1 MSAGNEEQEGGRGS
15 LVDSAEVVLRG
26 WLSSGRHR
34 PGDRLPPEQQLAAS
48 LGVSR
53 GTLRAALQRLEET
66 GEVVRR
72 QGSGTF
78 VGRLPDDAALHEGLE
93 RLEPYSSLARSRD
106 IVLTARDVEAV
117 ERPVDHRLAELFGV
131 EMSARALTVSR
142 TVLADGVPA
151 AVMED
156 TLNPLIDAPDAETI
170 AEQVAGGEMLLDILI
185 GAGIP
190 VARASTRIRARLVI
204 EGEPAA
210 QALGLRRSTA
220 LLDLEQVYYISSGL
234 VSHASVDIFT
244 REGLDLRVNRWTSSD
259 LPGTGEQLPAL
270 GALGPAT

>member
-1 MSAGNEEQEGGRGS
+1 MAADSGEAQGSGRTS

-26 WLSSGRHR
+26 WLASGRHR

-53 GTLRAALQRLEET
+53 GTLRSALERLETT

-106 IVLTARDVEAV
+106 IVLSARDVELT
-117 ERPVDHRLAELFGV
+117 ERPVDHRLAELFGI
-131 EMSARALTVSR
+131 EMSARVLTVSR

-156 TLNPLIDAPDAETI
+156 TISPLVDAPDAEEI
-170 AEQVAGGEMLLDILI
+170 ADAVARGEMILDILTA
-185 GAGIP
+185 AGIP

-210 QALGLRRSTA
+210 QMLGLRRSTA
-220 LLDLEQVYYISSGL
+220 LLDLEQVYYLGSGL

-259 LPGTGEQLPAL
+259 LPGNGGAIPAL
-270 GALGPAT
+270 GQAGA

>member
-1 MSAGNEEQEGGRGS
+1 MAADSEEARGSGRTS

-26 WLSSGRHR
+26 WLASGRHR

-53 GTLRAALQRLEET
+53 GTLRSALERLEET

-106 IVLTARDVEAV
+106 IVLSARDVELA

-131 EMSARALTVSR
+131 EMSARVLTVSR

-156 TLNPLIDAPDAETI
+156 TISPLVDAPEAEEI
-170 AEQVAGGEMLLDILI
+170 AEAVARGEMLLDILT

-210 QALGLRRSTA
+210 QMLGLRRSTA
-220 LLDLEQVYYISSGL
+220 LLDLEQVYYLGSGL

-259 LPGTGEQLPAL
+259 LPGSGSAIPVL
-270 GALGPAT
+270 GQAGA

>member
-1 MSAGNEEQEGGRGS
+1 MDRADDQEGTGRAS
-15 LVDSAEVVLRG
+15 LVDGAEMVLRG
-26 WLSSGRHR
+26 WLASGRHR

-48 LGVSR
+48 LGISR
-53 GTLRAALQRLEET
+53 GTLRSALDRLEET

-93 RLEPYSSLARSRD
+93 RLEPYSSLARSRE
-106 IVLTARDVEAV
+106 IVLTGRDVKLE
-117 ERPVDHRLAELFGV
+117 ERPVNHRLAELFGV

-156 TLNPLIDAPDAETI
+156 TLNPLVDAPEPEEI
-170 AEQVAGGEMLLDILI
+170 AEAVADGQMLLDILT

-190 VARASTRIRARLVI
+190 VARASTRIRARLII

-210 QALGLRRSTA
+210 QMLGLRRSTA
-220 LLDLEQVYYISSGL
+220 LLDLEQVYYLGSGL
-234 VSHASVDIFT
+234 VSHASVDVFT

-259 LPGTGEQLPAL
+259 LPGNGAPIPAL
-270 GALGPAT
+270 GRAGA

>member
-1 MSAGNEEQEGGRGS
+1 MDRADDQEGTGRAS
-15 LVDSAEVVLRG
+15 LVDGAEMVLRG
-26 WLSSGRHR
+26 WLASGRHR

-48 LGVSR
+48 LGISR
-53 GTLRAALQRLEET
+53 GTLRSALDRLEET

-93 RLEPYSSLARSRD
+93 RLEPYSSLARGRD
-106 IVLTARDVEAV
+106 IVLTARDVEV
-117 ERPVDHRLAELFGV
+117 EERPIDHRLAELFGV

-156 TLNPLIDAPDAETI
+156 TLNPLVDAPEPKEI
-170 AEQVAGGEMLLDILI
+170 AEAVADGQMLLDILT

-210 QALGLRRSTA
+210 QMLGLRRSTA
-220 LLDLEQVYYISSGL
+220 LLDLEQVYYLGSGL

-259 LPGTGEQLPAL
+259 LPGNGAPIPAL
-270 GALGPAT
+270 GRTGA